1 MDRWV
6 KENMIHVDVQLV
18 DDLLED
24 FNRRQEEKKKVKE
37 ASKLNHDEHSGM
49 TEDELRHFMKVTRL
63 KTIEFI
69 QFGETTMEAWYH
81 SDFPQEYHCRVLYIC
96 PFTLQF
102 FKHKAELESHSER
115 CDVRCPPGDEIYRD
129 ETLSVF
135 EFDAKQ

>member
-1 MDRWV
+1 
-6 KENMIHVDVQLV
+6 
-18 DDLLED
+18 
-24 FNRRQEEKKKVKE
+24 
-37 ASKLNHDEHSGM
+37 M

-96 PFTLQF
+96 PFCLHF
-102 FKHKAELESHSER
+102 FKHKFELETHSER

-129 ETLSVF
+129 DTLSVF